1 MIFKSGINVSFSKI
15 IPELV
20 PKTVPCE
27 NSYGDF
33 SLKNGSKPQRER
45 RRSLWNSR
53 VFFSGFGANISSD
66 RISFKKSK
74 YSFFSFLQSI
84 PSLLRLNLKS

>member
-33 SLKNGSKPQRER
+33 SLKNGSKSQRER
-45 RRSLWNSR
+45 RRSLWELPR
-53 VFFSGFGANISSD
+53 FLFGFWDKHLVRS
-66 RISFKKSK
+66 
-74 YSFFSFLQSI
+74 
-84 PSLLRLNLKS
+84 NLI